1 MRQDGVEQDHRPE
14 LQILAIVMIIVAC
27 VSIVARFCSRALSP
41 PPAAGNPRWWWDD
54 WTALAATP
62 FVLAQLIMELVM
74 IHLGFGADI
83 SGLSREAQLP
93 IFKLLF
99 AFYMIYD
106 IGVSFAKASTLF
118 FLRRAFPTYVSPA
131 WFNIGL
137 WVIHFLNIGWLIG
150 MIFATTF
157 VCDPVAKVWNPFLSG
172 DCVPQAS
179 LWIGNAMSSVAIDLL
194 ILLLPLPRVWAL
206 RVTRLTRLGIT
217 IVLGF
222 GYGVILVFIGRS
234 IAAFRS
240 PDDLGRQ
247 LSGK

>member
-1 MRQDGVEQDHRPE
+1 
-14 LQILAIVMIIVAC
+14 MIGQLWQPRY
-27 VSIVARFCSRALSP
+27 ARTYPRHTLGLCRATGYDCLTEISQ
-41 PPAAGNPRWWWDD
+41 
-54 WTALAATP
+54 P

-157 VCDPVAKVWNPFLSG
+157 VCDPVAKVWNPFLDG

-222 GYGVILVFIGRS
+222 GYGSVRHCSYPHDILTLLASYWSSSAGQSRHFDPPMTWGDNYQVSELF
-234 IAAFRS
+234 
-240 PDDLGRQ
+240 
-247 LSGK
+247 